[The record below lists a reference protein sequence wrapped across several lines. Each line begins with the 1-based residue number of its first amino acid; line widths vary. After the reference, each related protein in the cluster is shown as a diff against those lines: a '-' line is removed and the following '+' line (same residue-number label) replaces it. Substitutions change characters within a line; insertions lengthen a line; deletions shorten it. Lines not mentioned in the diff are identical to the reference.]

1 VCSGKVN
8 RSCSTST
15 SCSWRVNLVTNLV
28 IRYYAYN
35 KYIYQLNRYFLIVF
49 NINIWYLLSLNMVL
63 YWCGLGYVPFV
74 VIILRSFHHLWLINW
89 FVARLT
95 RLMTHVEQ
103 ELLSFPEHT
112 GFWWCSCCSILNFLC
127 KALSFCPFSF
137 RFTTSEYPFGIFKL
151 LYWSIRTLKTPSY
164 RDSLLICITIRYV

>member
-1 VCSGKVN
+1 MHI
-8 RSCSTST
+8 
-15 SCSWRVNLVTNLV
+15 TN
-28 IRYYAYN
+28 
-35 KYIYQLNRYFLIVF
+35 IYQLNRYFLIVF

-89 FVARLT
+89 FVTRLT
-95 RLMTHVEQ
+95 RLKAHVEQ

-112 GFWWCSCCSILNFLC
+112 GFWWCSCCSIFSFLC

-137 RFTTSEYPFGIFKL
+137 RFTTSDYPFGIFNFYIGVFGHWKPRPTAIH
-151 LYWSIRTLKTPSY
+151 YQ
-164 RDSLLICITIRYV
+164 YVLQ